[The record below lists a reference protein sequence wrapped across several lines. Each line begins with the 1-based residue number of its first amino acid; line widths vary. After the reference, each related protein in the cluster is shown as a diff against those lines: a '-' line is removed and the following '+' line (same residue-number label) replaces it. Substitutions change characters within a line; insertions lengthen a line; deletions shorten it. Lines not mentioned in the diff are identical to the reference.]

1 MFETQGS
8 TKTGTGLPDFRRP
21 FLEATVGLAAR
32 PEPFGFARGRLREG
46 NPRMRVLQ
54 DPTLAIQ
61 TLARFGRIP
70 GKGLGFQRCLGDR
83 NP

>member
-1 MFETQGS
+1 MQG
-8 TKTGTGLPDFRRP
+8 
-21 FLEATVGLAAR
+21 
-32 PEPFGFARGRLREG
+32 PEPFGFAHIVPMSFREGRLREG

-61 TLARFGRIP
+61 TRARFGRIP